1 VPAGDL
7 MRMMRTDVVT
17 VGQSATMAE
26 LAALTGDRGVHS
38 MPIPCRGRLA
48 GAVRSARAV
57 RALLTL
63 SAEAEAAPAAAP

>member
-7 MRMMRTDVVT
+7 MRTDVVT
-17 VGQSATMAE
+17 VGQSATPAE

-38 MPIPCRGRLA
+38 IPVPCRGRPA
-48 GAVRSARAV
+48 GVVGRARAV
-57 RALLTL
+57 RALLAL